1 MRRHSLRRAVRDG
14 GVADQNVQ
22 MNFMEQQIIG
32 GIVIALVAALFGWTL
47 SQLTIGRKMAD
58 AINTMNLRVEHV
70 ENDVHRTQDQIENQ
84 RKVTNDQIIGMSS
97 LVEKVLDTANKLI
110 EIVRIQNALLN
121 ER

>member
-1 MRRHSLRRAVRDG
+1 M
-14 GVADQNVQ
+14 
-22 MNFMEQQIIG
+22 
-32 GIVIALVAALFGWTL
+32 IALVAALFGWTL